1 MMKPVKRK
9 PSAIPVKVTVKHDTR
24 QTQQAGGGLLDK
36 VHAYRDHHAHALFS
50 SLGRLVATPFSTMM
64 TIAVLAISI
73 ALATGFY
80 IMVINIQ
87 QLTTNFE
94 ASNQISLFMKD
105 SITDDKAISIAD
117 SIKQNPDVQ
126 SVKLI
131 SKEQALTEF
140 KTYSG
145 FGSAID
151 VLEKNPLP
159 VVIQVQPKNSLQDPQ
174 ALEKLLQTLKQ
185 LDTVEYAQADMQWVE
200 RLQSIIDVANYS
212 TLLFGFMIAIGILF
226 IIGNTIRLEL
236 QNRKDEVIISKLV
249 GATNAF
255 IRRPFLYT
263 GFWLGFISS
272 VAAWFIVAILML
284 LLKQPVEKLSGL
296 YDNEL
301 HIIFLSIGE
310 TLVLLGLASLLG
322 LISSWSVLLFQLR
335 HTRPE

>member
-1 MMKPVKRK
+1 M
-9 PSAIPVKVTVKHDTR
+9 
-24 QTQQAGGGLLDK
+24 
-36 VHAYRDHHAHALFS
+36 HAYRDHHAHALFS
-50 SLGRLVATPFSTMM
+50 SLGRLVATPFSTLM
-64 TIAVLAISI
+64 TISVLAISI

-87 QLTTNFE
+87 QFTTNLE

-105 SITDDKAISIAD
+105 SISDDKAIVIAD
-117 SIKQNPDVQ
+117 SIKQNPSVQ
-126 SVKLI
+126 GVKLI
-131 SKEQALTEF
+131 SKEQALAEF

-145 FGSAID
+145 FGTAID
-151 VLEKNPLP
+151 ILEKNPLP

-174 ALEKLLQTLKQ
+174 ALDKLLQNLKQ

-200 RLQSIIDVANYS
+200 RLQSIMDVANYS

-236 QNRKDEVIISKLV
+236 QSRKDEVIISKLV

-263 GFWLGFISS
+263 GFWLGFISG

-284 LLKQPVEKLSGL
+284 ILKQPLEKLSGL

-310 TLVLLGLASLLG
+310 TLALLGLTSLLG
-322 LISSWSVLLFQLR
+322 VFSSWGVLLFQLR